1 MVSQYLWTLPET
13 LIRFPPLP
21 SDSQAITSSWKTQS
35 QAKKGVTS
43 LLQNIEITPNTASE
57 FLLFHRLARR
67 GKSQICEFEVKSFF
81 FLLHKLSPTKNGA
94 VPGRDWELSAQKHSY
109 TDRLESGQVERYAA
123 LFWCFSFFFFL
134 FLQIPIV
141 LFPGIVGVVQEGLLF
156 RWHGHRFLDAL
167 EAIHL
172 CARRRA
178 GHSCLVAVMKAVAKV
193 DHETWNKAEQK
204 TQRHCVLHSLKMTLL
219 EFRRFRSSWP
229 SLLLWNITHW
239 SFR

>member
-43 LLQNIEITPNTASE
+43 LLQNTEITSIMASE
-57 FLLFHRLARR
+57 ILLFHRLTKR

-81 FLLHKLSPTKNGA
+81 CFFLINFPLQKGA

-109 TDRLESGQVERYAA
+109 TDRLVSGQVERYAA
-123 LFWCFSFFFFL
+123 FFWCFFFF

-172 CARRRA
+172 CARRWA
-178 GHSCLVAVMKAVAKV
+178 GHSRLIAVMKAVAKV
-193 DHETWNKAEQK
+193 DHETWNAEQK
-204 TQRHCVLHSLKMTLL
+204 TQNHCVLCSLVNDLKVNNVTILSWKRSKM
-219 EFRRFRSSWP
+219 
-229 SLLLWNITHW
+229 N
-239 SFR
+239 